1 MIFDLEADGLVP
13 TKIHCIAIDGTVY
26 TDIDRDAEILGTASV
41 IVGHNIIGYDIPAI
55 QKFYPYFNPS
65 NVVDTLVLSRLIFP
79 DMLDRDMI
87 RKDYPRK
94 LVGRHSL
101 EAWGHRLGLHK
112 GDYDG
117 GWEVCSQE
125 MLDYCLQDVAVTSK
139 LYEKLLAEDFSKESI
154 LLEHQVAQII
164 KEQQTLGF
172 AFDTRKAQQLSATL
186 ADRREQIKRLLAVV
200 FLDWEIRTPFIPK
213 VNNKTRGYVK
223 GVEIDKVK
231 VITFNPGSRDH
242 VANRLQV
249 LKGWKPKAFTPDGK
263 PKIDE
268 AVLSKLDYPEAKLLS
283 EYYMVQKRI
292 GQISEGNQAWLKHE
306 VNGRIHGAVNT
317 NGAVT
322 GRATHFNPN
331 IAQCPAIGVPYGED
345 CRSLFI
351 TTKGRVLVGIDLS
364 GLELRCLA
372 HYMHPFDEGA
382 YAKEVIEGD
391 IHVVNQKAAGLA
403 TRAEAKTFI
412 YALIY
417 GAGALKMGQIV
428 GAGVKAGSAIRQK
441 FLDATPALGTLMKNV
456 QRASSRGFVFGID
469 GRKIKIR
476 HQHSSLNA
484 LLQNCGAVLC
494 KQFIVEFD
502 KLLLDKDLKSKA
514 SQVAWIHDEIQVE
527 CDPEIADDIG
537 KLALEAIDK
546 AGKYFKFRLPLTGEY
561 NVGSN
566 WAETH

>member
-1 MIFDLEADGLVP
+1 
-13 TKIHCIAIDGTVY
+13 
-26 TDIDRDAEILGTASV
+26 
-41 IVGHNIIGYDIPAI
+41 
-55 QKFYPYFNPS
+55 
-65 NVVDTLVLSRLIFP
+65 
-79 DMLDRDMI
+79 
-87 RKDYPRK
+87 
-94 LVGRHSL
+94 
-101 EAWGHRLGLHK
+101 
-112 GDYDG
+112 
-117 GWEVCSQE
+117 
-125 MLDYCLQDVAVTSK
+125 
-139 LYEKLLAEDFSKESI
+139 
-154 LLEHQVAQII
+154 
-164 KEQQTLGF
+164 
-172 AFDTRKAQQLSATL
+172 
-186 ADRREQIKRLLAVV
+186 
-200 FLDWEIRTPFIPK
+200 
-213 VNNKTRGYVK
+213 
-223 GVEIDKVK
+223 
-231 VITFNPGSRDH
+231 
-242 VANRLQV
+242 
-249 LKGWKPKAFTPDGK
+249 
-263 PKIDE
+263 
-268 AVLSKLDYPEAKLLS
+268 
-283 EYYMVQKRI
+283 
-292 GQISEGNQAWLKHE
+292 
-306 VNGRIHGAVNT
+306 
-317 NGAVT
+317 
-322 GRATHFNPN
+322 
-331 IAQCPAIGVPYGED
+331 
-345 CRSLFI
+345 
-351 TTKGRVLVGIDLS
+351 
-364 GLELRCLA
+364 
-372 HYMHPFDEGA
+372 MHPFDDGV

>member
-1 MIFDLEADGLVP
+1 LIFDLETDGLVP

-26 TDIDRDAEILGTASV
+26 TDIDRAVEILGTASV
-41 IVGHNIIGYDIPAI
+41 IVGHNIIGFDIPAI

-79 DMLDRDMI
+79 NMLERDMI

-139 LYEKLLAEDFSKESI
+139 LYEKLIAEDFSKESI

-164 KEQQTLGF
+164 KEQQIRGF
-172 AFDTRKAQQLSATL
+172 AFDVHKAQQLAATL

-223 GVEIDKVK
+223 GVEIDKIK

-268 AVLSKLDYPEAKLLS
+268 AILSKLDYPEAKLLS

-292 GQISEGNQAWLKHE
+292 GMLSEGNQAWLKHE

-317 NGAVT
+317 NGAIT

-331 IAQCPAIGVPYGED
+331 VAQVPSNGVPYGED
-345 CRSLFI
+345 CRSLF
-351 TTKGRVLVGIDLS
+351 TVAKDKVLVGIDLS

-372 HYMHPFDEGA
+372 HYMMPYDNGV
-382 YAKEVIEGD
+382 YANEILNGD
-391 IHVVNQKAAGLA
+391 IHVVNQRAAGLS
-403 TRAEAKTFI
+403 TRSEAKTFI

-417 GAGALKMGQIV
+417 GAGAGKMGEIV
-428 GAGVKAGSAIRQK
+428 GAGVKAGSAIRKK

-456 QRASSRGFVFGID
+456 QRASNKGFVFGID

-476 HQHSSLNA
+476 NQHSSLNA

-494 KQFIVEFD
+494 KQFLVEFD
-502 KLLLDKDLKSKA
+502 KLLTTKDLHSRA

-527 CDPEIADDIG
+527 CDPDIADKIG
-537 KLALEAIDK
+537 ELALLAIAK
-546 AGKYFKFRLPLTGEY
+546 AGEHFKFRLKLDGEY
-561 NVGSN
+561 NIGNN